1 MYKKTKG
8 FTLVELLVVIAIIA
22 FLASAAFVSYSTI
35 KLKGRDTKRN
45 ADTSTI
51 AKALGLYQTRN
62 EKYPLASPG
71 VCITGADAV
80 SVALKTDLPQMPTD
94 PTTGKSG
101 TASPASGAKPHCF
114 FYTSTDASSFTLDY
128 YLEGEKLTKTRTP

>member
-1 MYKKTKG
+1 M
-8 FTLVELLVVIAIIA
+8 ELLVVIAIIA

-62 EKYPLASPG
+62 EKYPAPPKIPVAST
-71 VCITGADAV
+71 CITGSDPV
-80 SVALKTDLPQMPTD
+80 SDALKLDLPQMPTD
-94 PTTGKSG
+94 PTAGKSA
-101 TASPASGAKPHCF
+101 TATPSSGAKPHCF
-114 FYTSTDASSFTLDY
+114 YYTSTDGSTFTLDY